1 MANKYQV
8 KVSYI
13 RFVFDDRNEAI
24 DFAET
29 AFEKL
34 VDSSKAVEISI
45 FNDPEESPEDD
56 QEDPEA

>member
-1 MANKYQV
+1 MANKYTV

-13 RFVFDDRNEAI
+13 RFEFDDRNEAI

-34 VDSSKAVEISI
+34 VDDNRGVEIYI
-45 FNDPEESPEDD
+45 EREEEEEDPEE
-56 QEDPEA
+56 QEGEA